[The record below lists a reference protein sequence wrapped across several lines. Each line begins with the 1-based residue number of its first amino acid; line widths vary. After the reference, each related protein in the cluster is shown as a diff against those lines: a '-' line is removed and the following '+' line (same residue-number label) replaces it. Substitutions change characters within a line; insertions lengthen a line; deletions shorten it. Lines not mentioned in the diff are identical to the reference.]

1 MIETNKR
8 PGYYLVCYG
17 MLTLPAKGARHAC
30 PWRHLGPSATAPVAA
45 PILKPL
51 IFLLFTFKTNVYL
64 EKNTE
69 QSNIV
74 VSTAKLF
81 MAHVNVIF
89 YLTFM
94 HEVFPCTL
102 RSSQTD
108 VSLPSFCQLISSHYL
123 SNKRSSNFVTDHGWY
138 AFHVTFKDGLKCSHF
153 QNSCS

>member
-1 MIETNKR
+1 MLRYANSPGQGRETCMPLTASGPQCNYTGCSTDTYATDLSFIHFQNK
-8 PGYYLVCYG
+8 CIS
-17 MLTLPAKGARHAC
+17 
-30 PWRHLGPSATAPVAA
+30 W
-45 PILKPL
+45 
-51 IFLLFTFKTNVYL
+51 
-64 EKNTE
+64 KNTE

-89 YLTFM
+89 YLSFM

-108 VSLPSFCQLISSHYL
+108 VSLLSFCQLISSHYL